1 MPLYEYYCEKCN
13 KVFEAL
19 RLLRESDAAIP
30 CPECGRE
37 AERIMPTSFSAM
49 SSGKGYPQ
57 RVPYHQKPV
66 RNVKPKLSTVA
77 PVKAKNKPANRTGRR
92 GAKASKR

>member
-1 MPLYEYYCEKCN
+1 MPLYEYHCERCD

-19 RLLRESDAAIP
+19 RLLRESEASVP
-30 CPECGRE
+30 CPECGRD

-57 RVPYHQKPV
+57 RVPFHQKPV
-66 RNVKPKLSTVA
+66 RNVKPKKSPVA
-77 PVKAKNKPANRTGRR
+77 TVKAKSKR
-92 GAKASKR
+92 GAKAAKR